1 MASLWGKEPSV
12 RKREREREKCLKL
25 DEDIPDAGLINCVD
39 LLLFMRRITAQTF
52 EEVVAA
58 RVAMIVC
65 NSQSSLASK
74 NVNAVN
80 HIRRPALEPIGWK
93 GTYLTFFKWTYQ
105 SGDWE
110 WFEIV
115 ALSLAEPYHCPWGG
129 NTHAECMCGYVTAPA
144 DEQCRTDVWADCIDA
159 TGSSPKCVWSFTVV
173 LIHWFISYNA
183 RLRLRHEFSACK
195 ENLTQLQ
202 LSSPNSCSKK
212 SSCIGRLQS
221 AISWKTR
228 AKHAATEWRP
238 TLKDWA
244 EAPAEQCRWIFLPSM
259 QWILDLYSELCCAII
274 H

>member
-74 NVNAVN
+74 NVNEVN
-80 HIRRPALEPIGWK
+80 HIRGPALEPIGWK

-110 WFEIV
+110 WVEIV

-129 NTHAECMCGYVTAPA
+129 STHAECMCGYVTAPA
-144 DEQCRTDVWADCIDA
+144 DGQCRTDVWADCIDA